1 MNETESLPTFL
12 FRTKLEHNWPGWKPI
27 GVTMKVNHPM
37 WVYNTKFFQNE
48 LHPGKWEVQ
57 LGKNKGNCD
66 DLVEGCNKPMG
77 TVSCTLKMGLCLQ
90 FALNHILNLRV
101 HPAQNCIVLDLIW
114 ISRQFLVTF
123 WGWLNK
129 RVLQLSNYHSE
140 SPESICFSLFQCACS
155 FVCFFFVSQKKTHP
169 SIEVTVS
176 DPQQKSNFVE
186 FVLRFE
192 HLSSSLMPV
201 AIGAET
207 AAVSKCRKNP
217 KDKSG
222 RKSVMTIC

>member
-1 MNETESLPTFL
+1 M
-12 FRTKLEHNWPGWKPI
+12 
-27 GVTMKVNHPM
+27 
-37 WVYNTKFFQNE
+37 
-48 LHPGKWEVQ
+48 
-57 LGKNKGNCD
+57 
-66 DLVEGCNKPMG
+66 
-77 TVSCTLKMGLCLQ
+77 
-90 FALNHILNLRV
+90 
-101 HPAQNCIVLDLIW
+101 
-114 ISRQFLVTF
+114 
-123 WGWLNK
+123 
-129 RVLQLSNYHSE
+129 
-140 SPESICFSLFQCACS
+140 
-155 FVCFFFVSQKKTHP
+155 CFFFVSQKKTHP